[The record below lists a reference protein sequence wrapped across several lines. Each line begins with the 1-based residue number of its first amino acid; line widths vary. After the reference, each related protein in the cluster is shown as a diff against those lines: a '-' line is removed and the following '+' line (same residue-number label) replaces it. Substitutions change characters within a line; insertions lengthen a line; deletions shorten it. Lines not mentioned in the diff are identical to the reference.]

1 MAERWVGRVALVTGA
16 SVGIGAA
23 IARKLV
29 GHGMK
34 VVGCANNGFDK
45 VKAIAE
51 ELKSQNSSGL
61 LYPVKCDLS
70 KETDILAMFSEIKEK
85 FGGVDVCVNNAG
97 LSFEC
102 PLMSGKTEHWR
113 YMLEVNVLALAV
125 CTREA
130 ISQMM
135 ERGVNDGHVFHIN
148 SMDGHRIA
156 GPGSTMGFYGGTKH
170 MVTAMTEGLRQELR
184 SKNLNIRITSIS
196 PGCVETEFS
205 IRMRGEER
213 GRQLYKQLKSL
224 TPDDIANSLVHALH
238 APPHCQI
245 HDILMRPIE
254 DVV

>member
-1 MAERWVGRVALVTGA
+1 MSERWVGRVALVTGA

-51 ELKSQNSSGL
+51 ELKSQNAPGL
-61 LYPVKCDLS
+61 LHPVKCDVS
-70 KETDILAMFSEIKEK
+70 KEADILAMFSEIKDK

-130 ISQMM
+130 ISQMI
-135 ERGVNDGHVFHIN
+135 EKGVDDGHIFHIN
-148 SMDGHRIA
+148 SMSGHRVA
-156 GPGSTMGFYGGTKH
+156 ASTSPIGFYSGTKH

-184 SKNLNIRITSIS
+184 SKKSHIRVTSIS
-196 PGCVETEFS
+196 PGMVETEFA

-213 GRQLYKQLKSL
+213 GKQIYSQIKNLAA
-224 TPDDIANSLVHALH
+224 DDIADSLVHALH

-245 HDILMRPIE
+245 HDILIRPIE
-254 DVV
+254 QET